1 MKITK
6 DTIIFITGG
15 ASGLGESAVL
25 WFLKLGA
32 KVAIADINETRMAQ
46 IKAEYKDRV
55 LTFKCDVTKE
65 EDVKYAVETTVKE
78 WGAVH
83 VALTSAGVNIPF
95 LTISSKHAMNIPLFE
110 KTMNIN
116 FWGSVYVAK
125 YAAVAMAKNTPDAK
139 GERGLICFV
148 SSIASEDGE
157 RGQIA
162 YGSSKAAVK
171 GLVLPMARDLGKYG
185 IRAVAVAP
193 GVFKTPM
200 GDKMPNKKVL
210 QKLMSD
216 TPMGR
221 PGDPDEFSHFIQSII
236 ENSYINGV

>member
-1 MKITK
+1 M
-6 DTIIFITGG
+6 
-15 ASGLGESAVL
+15 
-25 WFLKLGA
+25 
-32 KVAIADINETRMAQ
+32 
-46 IKAEYKDRV
+46 

-65 EDVKYAVETTVKE
+65 EDVKYAVESTVKE

-95 LTISSKHAMNIPLFE
+95 LTLTSRSPMNIPLFE

-148 SSIASEDGE
+148 SSIASEDAE

-162 YGSSKAAVK
+162 YGSSKAAIK
-171 GLVLPMARDLGKYG
+171 GLVLPMARDLGKFG
-185 IRAVAVAP
+185 IRAVSIAP

-200 GDKMPNKKVL
+200 GDKMPSKRYTD
-210 QKLMSD
+210 KLMND
-216 TPMGR
+216 TPMRR
-221 PGDPDEFSHFIQSII
+221 PGDPKEFSHFVQTII